1 MTILCFMQGD
11 FLLVFRKEQS
21 IDFSLVIFHGTTKS
35 CRFFGPWEKGPSCL
49 VQKKKAVLRRSPVQF
64 LQFPLYSQ
72 WPLSPTGPGTE
83 TVEKLTCLYTQFGSS
98 LEERIGEGVRE
109 RDEGLVG
116 RSAGRCECEPA
127 AVRSQSAD

>member
-1 MTILCFMQGD
+1 M
-11 FLLVFRKEQS
+11 
-21 IDFSLVIFHGTTKS
+21 
-35 CRFFGPWEKGPSCL
+35 
-49 VQKKKAVLRRSPVQF
+49 QKKKAVLRRSPVQF

-83 TVEKLTCLYTQFGSS
+83 TVEKLTCLKAQFGSS
-98 LEERIGEGVRE
+98 LEERIGDGVRE